1 MRLFGEDNSTVQ
13 PDEFFGTF
21 DTFLVAFQEA
31 RHDNGNLKRKRDEEE
46 KRAKQDAEVRT
57 KSTAVLCMYQQIY
70 QKVQCYFPPDLV
82 KSHVS
87 LL

>member
-57 KSTAVLCMYQQIY
+57 KNTAVLCSNKCI
-70 QKVQCYFPPDLV
+70 KRCNVIF
-82 KSHVS
+82 
-87 LL
+87 LLM

>member
-57 KSTAVLCMYQQIY
+57 RALRCYVPTNISKSTML
-70 QKVQCYFPPDLV
+70 F
-82 KSHVS
+82 SS
-87 LL
+87 